1 MLAVKNEMIK
11 SEPLQ
16 SEYLRKNKL
25 DSPYNNWVTPKLREN
40 PVLALCETE
49 AEVDYFSQTK
59 APKID
64 MIIALTPQAAARC
77 YLADTPYLKIEDF
90 FDVSAFW
97 YGDEPML
104 TLQRHWADSVD
115 NFLWD
120 IYPPWSELRFQPTN
134 AMFFFLKVLIDGLFK
149 TVFGLSH
156 LFIASR
162 PEQVYYFAD
171 QAIND
176 TIDETLF
183 FKDSIYRRVLPL
195 CAAEYDVSI
204 EELHAIG
211 KDSFTLEPSN
221 GICQNALK
229 GRFLSLL
236 PQKFADRLYRAKH
249 CGPGSF
255 FKANH
260 HDNGPTLLYQPGYD
274 ISIAAKYAQK
284 MGFRLQTFNEIL
296 PPSSKYNWET
306 SGITPSPVEA
316 WKQICQSSYFREP
329 FYWCGVD
336 MFGIAESRL
345 KYWWYTLI
353 PTIWLM
359 FQQALKR
366 FEKTLPNIVMVYT
379 PWSLQHHA
387 VFQAARSL
395 AIPTVTYQH
404 GGFEGSCE
412 YIIYDAT
419 DLRQSDYRLVYGES
433 IAAYLQE
440 RKARNDG
447 ALAEIIPVGST
458 RLDTLRATIN
468 GEQDRS
474 RIRRQLHIADS
485 EILISYLPTSYQYY
499 WYMARQAYLGVPYLE
514 MLIQVINVLREFPE
528 LQFVYKS
535 FPEYPPDPMSK
546 IVAARCPNCRFISDM
561 PMTLLL
567 QASDAFIFDMPS
579 TGLLEAFLTAKP
591 ILLHSDQRFIALR
604 PEARTM
610 LKKRVILSE
619 TPNDFIKQLRL
630 FLGKGEFKKME
641 NPDCDLLRAYG
652 TFKGDGNSVRYAV
665 EALYDII
672 QGKFRK

>member
-1 MLAVKNEMIK
+1 MLAKNEMLK
-11 SEPLQ
+11 SELLQ
-16 SEYLRKNKL
+16 SECLRKNKL
-25 DSPYNNWVTPKLREN
+25 DSPYNKWVAPKLREN

-59 APKID
+59 APEID
-64 MIIALTPQAAARC
+64 IIIALTPQAAAHC

-120 IYPPWSELRFQPTN
+120 IYPPWREVIFQPTS
-134 AMFFFLKVLIDGLFK
+134 AIFFFLKVLIDGLYK

-171 QAIND
+171 QAID
-176 TIDETLF
+176 DAIDETLF

-195 CAAEYDVSI
+195 CAAEYDVKI
-204 EELHAIG
+204 EELHNIR

-221 GICQNALK
+221 RMRQNSLK
-229 GRFLSLL
+229 GRLLTLL
-236 PQKFADRLYRAKH
+236 PQKLADRLYRAKH

-260 HDNGPTLLYQPGYD
+260 NGDGPTLLYQPGYD
-274 ISIAAKYAQK
+274 SSIAAKYAQK
-284 MGFRLQTFNEIL
+284 MGFQLQTFDEIL
-296 PPSSKYNWET
+296 PPSSKYNWEA
-306 SGITPSPVEA
+306 SGIIPSPVEA
-316 WKQICQSSYFREP
+316 WNHICQSSYLREP

-336 MFGIAESRL
+336 MFRIAESRL
-345 KYWWYTLI
+345 KYWWYTMI
-353 PTIWLM
+353 PTIWGM
-359 FQQALKR
+359 FQEARDR
-366 FEKTLPNIVMVYT
+366 FEKIRPNVVMVYT

-387 VFQAARSL
+387 MFQAARSL

-419 DLRQSDYRLVYGES
+419 DLRQSDYRLVYGEGN
-433 IAAYLQE
+433 ATYLQE
-440 RKARNDG
+440 RKDQNTVTC
-447 ALAEIIPVGST
+447 AEIITVGST
-458 RLDTLRATIN
+458 RLDAQRATI
-468 GEQDRS
+468 EREKDRQ
-474 RIRRQLHIADS
+474 RVRRQLHIADS
-485 EILISYLPTSYQYY
+485 EILISYIPTSYQYN

-514 MLIQVINVLREFPE
+514 LLIQVINILRDFSK
-528 LQFVYKS
+528 LRFVYKS
-535 FPEYPPDPMSK
+535 FPEYPLDPMLK
-546 IVAARCPNCRFISDM
+546 IIAACCPNCQFISDM

-630 FLGKGEFKKME
+630 FLSKGEFKKME

-652 TFKGDGNSVRYAV
+652 TFKDDGNSVRYAV